1 MKSIIYYDIDTTFF
15 MHTCK
20 KLMLILFIF
29 FLTCTAGD
37 PMNREDNNYVR
48 SENELIL
55 PLIAIIKPMKYED
68 IQIEVL
74 LLVNMQVS

>member
-15 MHTCK
+15 MHTCE
-20 KLMLILFIF
+20 KLMLILFSF

-37 PMNREDNNYVR
+37 PMNQEDNNYVR

-55 PLIAIIKPMKYED
+55 PLIAIIKPMK
-68 IQIEVL
+68 ISRL
-74 LLVNMQVS
+74 KCHC

>member
-15 MHTCK
+15 MHPCE

-37 PMNREDNNYVR
+37 PMNQEDNRSNYVQ

-55 PLIAIIKPMKYED
+55 PLIAIIKPMKISRLKCYC
-68 IQIEVL
+68 
-74 LLVNMQVS
+74 